1 MTTAPIG
8 VVVAKNKFAK
18 LKKLWLAISQV
29 YTNML
34 LFFVLRAKL
43 RSAVVYFQKQCYV
56 RDRRDNIPKGK
67 NIATSG
73 LPHAMCSS
81 EFDLLHILEHLSVK
95 SS

>member
-18 LKKLWLAISQV
+18 LKKLWLAIS
-29 YTNML
+29 
-34 LFFVLRAKL
+34 
-43 RSAVVYFQKQCYV
+43 QKQCYV